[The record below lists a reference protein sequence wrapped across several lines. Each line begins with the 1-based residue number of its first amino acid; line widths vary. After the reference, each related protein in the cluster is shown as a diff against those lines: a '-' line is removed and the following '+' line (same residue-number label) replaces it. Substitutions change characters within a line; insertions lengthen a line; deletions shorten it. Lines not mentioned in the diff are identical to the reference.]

1 MKTRSALVLVL
12 AASSLRASAQDQTVF
27 MDVSAENL
35 FRYSRAAI
43 STGGRTVYSLRSLIL
58 KGRSRF
64 VVDDAGGLAGAAV
77 EIKLLLPDHYLR
89 TDSSGVLQKMAGYA
103 GSRVLSAMH
112 DDGAVSYPPSALVK
126 QILLNE
132 RLRVARLLLGAATYV
147 GPDLGLTFRSV
158 PKSVEMVDP
167 RVNAR
172 TAVTIENST
181 AEPFVTLV
189 TGDRFAA
196 RLVVDGSTRAPTQ
209 IEYTGQDKNPV
220 VVTFSDRREVAG
232 LLMPFRIVT
241 ASNGRVLDELVF
253 DEILVNPELSKSDFK
268 R

>member
-1 MKTRSALVLVL
+1 MRWVLTQTPVGQLQRDAL
-12 AASSLRASAQDQTVF
+12 ASHANRDASIVGSVGLKCDRVF
-27 MDVSAENL
+27 
-35 FRYSRAAI
+35 RPHPC
-43 STGGRTVYSLRSLIL
+43 
-58 KGRSRF
+58 
-64 VVDDAGGLAGAAV
+64 
-77 EIKLLLPDHYLR
+77 EI
-89 TDSSGVLQKMAGYA
+89 T
-103 GSRVLSAMH
+103 
-112 DDGAVSYPPSALVK
+112 
-126 QILLNE
+126 IE
-132 RLRVARLLLGAATYV
+132 LLGAATYV
-147 GPDLGLTFRSV
+147 GPDLALTFRSV
-158 PKSVEMVDP
+158 PKSIEMVDP

-196 RLVVDGSTRAPTQ
+196 RLVVDGSTRAPTH
-209 IEYTGQDKNPV
+209 IEYTGQDKSPV

-241 ASNGRVLDELVF
+241 TSNGRLVDELVL